1 MCEKILEKKLF
12 QCLDEQGWRFLTDYL
27 KNYKQC
33 RYMHVLILLQRVKLI
48 LHIPISNHDMSCLFA
63 SEMLQSEDCLFYFY
77 LNLVCCFV
85 CEVQSSDIV
94 SSVCQTVNIDCAIN
108 D

>member
-1 MCEKILEKKLF
+1 MNNAGTCFNIATTCQIDTAYLYQIMICHVYLHLRCYNQILSVLF
-12 QCLDEQGWRFLTDYL
+12 LSKPCL
-27 KNYKQC
+27 
-33 RYMHVLILLQRVKLI
+33 LL
-48 LHIPISNHDMSCLFA
+48 
-63 SEMLQSEDCLFYFY
+63 
-77 LNLVCCFV
+77 

>member
-1 MCEKILEKKLF
+1 MNNAGTCFNIATTC
-12 QCLDEQGWRFLTDYL
+12 QIDTAYL
-27 KNYKQC
+27 HC
-33 RYMHVLILLQRVKLI
+33 
-48 LHIPISNHDMSCLFA
+48 ISYHDMSCLFA